1 VNPILFL
8 ISLAVG
14 SFIFGFFMQAG
25 VALFM
30 WLTGVWEDDD
40 DNDFGAIG

>member
-8 ISLAVG
+8 VSLAVG

-25 VALFM
+25 VSLFM
-30 WLTGVWEDDD
+30 VITGVWENDDD
-40 DNDFGAIG
+40 EDAAA